1 MIDEQW
7 QTFGREVE
15 AHLTRI
21 DDELGAL
28 RETLRRAG
36 INVRRQR
43 VRVTPLNNKARD
55 ALTVLRQE
63 AQQGPAASLSPAGVG
78 RRIGVSAEYAY
89 DLLMALVASGAA
101 ERIARGRYR
110 AAPGEAAS
118 GQGG

>member
-1 MIDEQW
+1 MLDEQW
-7 QTFGREVE
+7 QVFGREVE

-28 RETLRRAG
+28 RDTLRRAG

-43 VRVTPLNNKARD
+43 VRVTRANGKARD

-63 AQQGPAASLSPAGVG
+63 AQSGASLSPAALGLRV
-78 RRIGVSAEYAY
+78 GVSAEYAY

-101 ERIARGRYR
+101 ERVARGRYR
-110 AAPGEAAS
+110 ATADPGE
-118 GQGG
+118 